1 MHLIFRTALMLC
13 TMLVFVA
20 QALAADV
27 RSYAVLPFKVNGS
40 SGFTYLEKAIP
51 SMLNSRLY
59 WQGHFQPVA
68 DAALAKA
75 GPCGPRFEET
85 IRHLKHAHLRLEII
99 GRHILRRIDEDAI
112 LKGEGLLT
120 PAAEKVGHMGIL
132 FGFGDAELMRARVSH
147 DFTQRL
153 HQIFLGKRHRA
164 RVRAIMSPSCARKPA
179 PLVGLVSRPSMNA
192 WTRTSTPWAAAISM
206 SAPRWL
212 MWLCTPPSD
221 SNPAKCSRPPV
232 RFTFASSS
240 SSAALEA
247 SSPVSIATSMRVI
260 S

>member
-75 GPCGPRFEET
+75 G
-85 IRHLKHAHLRLEII
+85 AVS
-99 GRHILRRIDEDAI
+99 DA
-112 LKGEGLLT
+112 G
-120 PAAEKVGHMGIL
+120 
-132 FGFGDAELMRARVSH
+132 
-147 DFTQRL
+147 
-153 HQIFLGKRHRA
+153 
-164 RVRAIMSPSCARKPA
+164 
-179 PLVGLVSRPSMNA
+179 
-192 WTRTSTPWAAAISM
+192 
-206 SAPRWL
+206 
-212 MWLCTPPSD
+212 
-221 SNPAKCSRPPV
+221 
-232 RFTFASSS
+232 
-240 SSAALEA
+240 SAAKAL
-247 SSPVSIATSMRVI
+247 SATGADYVI
-260 S
+260 WGDVTVMGCLLYTSDAADDA

>member
-75 GPCGPRFEET
+75 G
-85 IRHLKHAHLRLEII
+85 AVSDA
-99 GRHILRRIDEDAI
+99 GR
-112 LKGEGLLT
+112 
-120 PAAEKVGHMGIL
+120 P
-132 FGFGDAELMRARVSH
+132 F
-147 DFTQRL
+147 
-153 HQIFLGKRHRA
+153 
-164 RVRAIMSPSCARKPA
+164 P
-179 PLVGLVSRPSMNA
+179 
-192 WTRTSTPWAAAISM
+192 
-206 SAPRWL
+206 
-212 MWLCTPPSD
+212 
-221 SNPAKCSRPPV
+221 PPV
-232 RFTFASSS
+232 PTMSSG
-240 SSAALEA
+240 
-247 SSPVSIATSMRVI
+247 AT
-260 S
+260 

>member
-75 GPCGPRFEET
+75 GAVSDAGSAAKALSATGADYVIWGDVTVMGDNASLDVRVRDKAGKEWRKGAKTRVNDLIASLQGVSDSINAEVF
-85 IRHLKHAHLRLEII
+85 
-99 GRHILRRIDEDAI
+99 GRGGSGVVAAA
-112 LKGEGLLT
+112 
-120 PAAEKVGHMGIL
+120 PAASVS
-132 FGFGDAELMRARVSH
+132 AESMSGSSFSAGS
-147 DFTQRL
+147 
-153 HQIFLGKRHRA
+153 A
-164 RVRAIMSPSCARKPA
+164 MVRTSVR
-179 PLVGLVSRPSMNA
+179 GGRPSSESKSP
-192 WTRTSTPWAAAISM
+192 TTTSGTIPNWRVWSSPPSAAITY
-206 SAPRWL
+206 APAG
-212 MWLCTPPSD
+212 TTGV
-221 SNPAKCSRPPV
+221 PA
-232 RFTFASSS
+232 
-240 SSAALEA
+240 
-247 SSPVSIATSMRVI
+247 
-260 S
+260 

>member
-75 GPCGPRFEET
+75 G
-85 IRHLKHAHLRLEII
+85 AVS
-99 GRHILRRIDEDAI
+99 DA
-112 LKGEGLLT
+112 
-120 PAAEKVGHMGIL
+120 
-132 FGFGDAELMRARVSH
+132 
-147 DFTQRL
+147 
-153 HQIFLGKRHRA
+153 GKRRQGPFRHRC
-164 RVRAIMSPSCARKPA
+164 R
-179 PLVGLVSRPSMNA
+179 
-192 WTRTSTPWAAAISM
+192 
-206 SAPRWL
+206 
-212 MWLCTPPSD
+212 LCHLGRRDGHGRQRQP
-221 SNPAKCSRPPV
+221 
-232 RFTFASSS
+232 
-240 SSAALEA
+240 
-247 SSPVSIATSMRVI
+247 
-260 S
+260 

>member
-75 GPCGPRFEET
+75 GAVSDAGSAAKALSATGADYVIWGDVTVMGDNASLDVRVRDKAGKEWRKGAKTRVNDLIASLQGFPTASTPKSSGAAVPASLR
-85 IRHLKHAHLRLEII
+85 RLRLQ
-99 GRHILRRIDEDAI
+99 RRA
-112 LKGEGLLT
+112 GEPRTLSRRT
-120 PAAEKVGHMGIL
+120 PR
-132 FGFGDAELMRARVSH
+132 RAR
-147 DFTQRL
+147 
-153 HQIFLGKRHRA
+153 
-164 RVRAIMSPSCARKPA
+164 
-179 PLVGLVSRPSMNA
+179 
-192 WTRTSTPWAAAISM
+192 ST
-206 SAPRWL
+206 
-212 MWLCTPPSD
+212 
-221 SNPAKCSRPPV
+221 
-232 RFTFASSS
+232 
-240 SSAALEA
+240 
-247 SSPVSIATSMRVI
+247 
-260 S
+260 

>member
-75 GPCGPRFEET
+75 GAVSDAGSAAKGPF
-85 IRHLKHAHLRLEII
+85 
-99 GRHILRRIDEDAI
+99 
-112 LKGEGLLT
+112 
-120 PAAEKVGHMGIL
+120 
-132 FGFGDAELMRARVSH
+132 
-147 DFTQRL
+147 
-153 HQIFLGKRHRA
+153 RHRC
-164 RVRAIMSPSCARKPA
+164 R
-179 PLVGLVSRPSMNA
+179 
-192 WTRTSTPWAAAISM
+192 
-206 SAPRWL
+206 
-212 MWLCTPPSD
+212 LCHLGRRDGHGRQRQP
-221 SNPAKCSRPPV
+221 
-232 RFTFASSS
+232 
-240 SSAALEA
+240 
-247 SSPVSIATSMRVI
+247 
-260 S
+260 